1 MLVPRRL
8 PAHIR
13 DLANFFPAI
22 SLTGPRQA
30 GKTTLLKE
38 MFPDYKYVSLENPT
52 IRLAAKSDPASFL
65 AEYNDKVI
73 FDEAQRFP
81 DLFSYL
87 QGMIDE
93 DRRPGRFILSGSQ
106 NFLLR
111 KNISQSLAGRIGI
124 VKLLPLDNTELKNA
138 SILAD
143 TFEEAILTGGY
154 PGLINEGYPREAFYS
169 SYVATYLERDVIELV
184 SSENLDLFQRFIQVC
199 ATYTGQAINLSK
211 ISNDIGVSV
220 PTVRSWIGI
229 LEQSYIIFRLQL
241 FFRNIGKR
249 LAKTS
254 KLYFFD
260 TGLACHLLGLHDIE
274 EVKSYDKLEAL
285 FENMM
290 IADALK
296 SFHHMRA
303 TPRFYYYRDTHQQ
316 EVDLVY
322 ERGNFARLWEMKI
335 SWNYKPRMIKTM
347 ERVAEYWD
355 RPTETNLIYTGDEEH
370 RVNKSTMINWRNVE
384 WKK

>member
-1 MLVPRRL
+1 MLIPRRL

-229 LEQSYIIFRLQL
+229 LEQSYIIFRLQP

-274 EVKSYDKLEAL
+274 EVKSYDKLGAL

-296 SFHHMRA
+296 YFHHMGA

>member
-1 MLVPRRL
+1 L

-229 LEQSYIIFRLQL
+229 LEQSYIIFRLQP

-274 EVKSYDKLEAL
+274 EVKSYDKLGAL

-296 SFHHMRA
+296 SFHHMGA